1 MSKNCS
7 PIVFARRTIG
17 QIMSKYMTLRKS
29 RFKRDVVNTCE
40 IRCSYPGG
48 EGSFCAAVRMKEI
61 VDPNDITL
69 VFCDT
74 KIEHP
79 DLYRFLDESATA
91 LNLPLIKLAD
101 GRNPWEVFR
110 DVKFQGNSRIAQC
123 SRILKRETM
132 QKYLVTLPEKPTIVL
147 GIDYEEE
154 HRLKEAR
161 KNNAGYRVIAPLCD
175 PPYLSRLARR
185 EMLQNYNLERPVLYK
200 RGFPHNNCG
209 GFCVK
214 AGLAQFKLLLETD
227 RARYLWHEGQQET
240 LVREN
245 PSLNKPFLRKT
256 INGALTLRQYREM
269 LESGAGLSGEEQF
282 EFFGCGCFI

>member
-1 MSKNCS
+1 M
-7 PIVFARRTIG
+7 
-17 QIMSKYMTLRKS
+17 KS
-29 RFKRDVVNTCE
+29 AK
-40 IRCSYPGG
+40 
-48 EGSFCAAVRMKEI
+48 
-61 VDPNDITL
+61 
-69 VFCDT
+69 
-74 KIEHP
+74 
-79 DLYRFLDESATA
+79 A
-91 LNLPLIKLAD
+91 LKLPLVKLAD

-110 DVKFQGNSRIAQC
+110 DVKYQGNSRIAQC

-132 QKYLVTLPEKPTIVL
+132 QKYLATLPEKPTIVL

-175 PPYLSRLARR
+175 PPYLSRHVRR
-185 EMLQNYNLERPVLYK
+185 EMLKVYNLERPVLYK

-227 RARYLWHEGQQET
+227 RERYLWHEEQQET

-245 PSLNKPFLRKT
+245 PALNKPFLRKT
-256 INGALTLRQYREM
+256 INGELAYITLRQYREM
-269 LESGAGLSGEEQF
+269 LENGQRLSGEEQF
-282 EFFGCGCFI
+282 EFGGCGCFI